1 MERIFYSKV
10 EKSYYVMIGAMAVIM
25 IYFLWIKIVAVALLF
40 MLVTWW
46 MIQALTHMRY
56 VVTVDDVLRIEVGK
70 PFPPRII
77 PLPSI
82 LSVRYCKARW
92 GNPSLSN
99 GLSLCI
105 CYEAGQK
112 TETVI
117 ISPNNADEFIRVL
130 QKRNSDIQLVS

>member
-10 EKSYYVMIGAMAVIM
+10 DKSYYVMIGAMAMIM
-25 IYFLWIKIVAVALLF
+25 IYFLWIKMVVIALLF
-40 MLVTWW
+40 MLITWW
-46 MIQALTHMRY
+46 LIQALTHMRY
-56 VVTVDDVLRIEVGK
+56 VVTTDNVLRIEVGK

-82 LSVRYCKARW
+82 LSVRFCKAGW
-92 GNPSLSN
+92 GDPSLSN

-112 TETVI
+112 TETVV
-117 ISPNNADEFIRVL
+117 ISPVNSEEFIRVL
-130 QKRNSDIQLVS
+130 QKRNPKIQLVS